1 MDYSFCGFN
10 WDCWYAWAWS
20 SPTAAWVQ
28 GLATLGL
35 LYVTWRTWRHD
46 WEQRQIARDKEES
59 DRHQADM
66 LNLEKII
73 QYMAICAELTEQL
86 LDDGEKNH
94 ALSAAKVKA
103 NQTQLRGAADEL
115 SWFIRRDR
123 SHPQVTSTVMGFLI
137 TCLQLSL
144 AFDAILA
151 KLNRQAHDEIAAY
164 TATLH
169 IDKPFT
175 DNLRDSKKQ
184 MEDSSALIAMYRRR
198 FNEDRD
204 AAFPA
209 RLNEAGIPE
218 EA

>member
-1 MDYSFCGFN
+1 MDYYFCGFN

-35 LYVTWRTWRHD
+35 LYVTCRTWRHD
-46 WEQRQIARDKEES
+46 REQRQLARDKEAS

-86 LDDGEKNH
+86 LDDGEKDQ
-94 ALSAAKVKA
+94 ALSAAKVQA
-103 NQTQLRGAADEL
+103 NQTQLRRATDEL
-115 SWFIRRDR
+115 SWFIRHDR
-123 SHPQVTSTVMGFLI
+123 SHSQVTSTVMGFHI
-137 TCLQLSL
+137 TCLQLFQ
-144 AFDAILA
+144 AFDAILG
-151 KLNRQAHDEIAAY
+151 KLNRHSQDEIAAY
-164 TATLH
+164 TATLR
-169 IDKPFT
+169 INRPFI

-184 MEDSSALIAMYRRR
+184 MENYSNLIAIYRQR
-198 FNEDRD
+198 FNKDRD

-209 RLNEAGIPE
+209 SLNEAGVPQ
-218 EA
+218 